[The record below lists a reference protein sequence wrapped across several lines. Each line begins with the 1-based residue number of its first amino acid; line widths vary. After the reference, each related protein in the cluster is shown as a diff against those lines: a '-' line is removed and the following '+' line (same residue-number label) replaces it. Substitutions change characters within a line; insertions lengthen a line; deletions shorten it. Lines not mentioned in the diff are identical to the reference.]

1 MRAIRPV
8 FITPIDENCLDLDMG
23 QGQPE
28 YNTLPT
34 TAIKRESEF
43 GGNFFVTVSRWKLTD
58 DERSSIYH
66 GGADI
71 VHQVI
76 HTIGAYPPMNIQ
88 ICDPDMNPEVV
99 R

>member
-1 MRAIRPV
+1 MKAIRPV
-8 FITPIDENCLDLDMG
+8 FITPIDEPTVDLNMG
-23 QGQPE
+23 QGQAE

-34 TAIKRESEF
+34 TAIRRTDKGSVDY
-43 GGNFFVTVSRWKLTD
+43 FVTVSRWKLTD
-58 DERSSIYH
+58 DERASIYH

-88 ICDPDMNPEVV
+88 ICDPDSNPEVV